1 MYAKVSNGSVVKYPF
16 TQADL
21 QAQYPNSSVP
31 YNWSDAFKAAEG
43 IVNVITVG
51 SPSHN
56 PLTQTVEE
64 SNPVFVSERNRWE
77 TAWTV
82 RSKTSGELA
91 QTIADIQTSIVAAT
105 QARLDDFAK
114 TRNYDGILSLCTY
127 ATSSVTKFAT
137 EGQYGVNVRDLTWAT
152 LYTIMDQ
159 VQAGTRPMPTGY
171 TDVEPLLPALSWPV

>member
-1 MYAKVSNGSVVKYPF
+1 MDHVITNAVTGVSTTVPF
-16 TQADL
+16 
-21 QAQYPNSSVP
+21 S
-31 YNWSDAFKAAEG
+31 AAE
-43 IVNVITVG
+43 VAAASVASAATLQ
-51 SPSHN
+51 S
-56 PLTQTVEE
+56 
-64 SNPVFVSERNRWE
+64 
-77 TAWTV
+77 
-82 RSKTSGELA
+82 
-91 QTIADIQTSIVAAT
+91 SIVAAA
-105 QARLDDFAK
+105 QKRLDDFAK